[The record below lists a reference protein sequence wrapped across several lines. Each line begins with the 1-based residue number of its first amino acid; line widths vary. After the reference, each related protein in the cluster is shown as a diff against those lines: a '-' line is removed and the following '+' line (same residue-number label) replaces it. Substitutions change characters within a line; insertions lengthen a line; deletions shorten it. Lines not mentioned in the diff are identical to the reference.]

1 MTMPM
6 IVLLLAA
13 AAATLL
19 VLLIVVAV
27 AQSLNK
33 TGTPTP
39 AEAAAEAAA
48 SVAAAVATY
57 TGKTGAATTPTPA
70 HKHGRTPKPPRA
82 FVSAA
87 SASRAAAHRSHTAKG
102 AAKDAAAAAED
113 KQKQTKNTVAG
124 LAYVGGAIAVIG
136 GVVSFIA
143 DFADGGDI
151 APEIKEL
158 TVGALHGTM
167 VNARN
172 SDPIVL
178 IVPGSGPTD
187 RDGNNPMG
195 VNASP
200 YRMLADELIEE
211 RIATVRIDKRGMF
224 ASKDAGDPNA
234 VSPDIY
240 AADIHAW
247 IDAIKADRGEGSGCV
262 FLMGHSEG
270 ALMVSRAAAGRDD
283 VCGLVLVAGMGRP
296 MGQVIREQLIANPA
310 NAPIVGEAFTALAD
324 LEAGRHVDVTNM
336 TPALVPLFAPPVQDY
351 LISVINLDPVEVLRA
366 ADKETLVIQGDRDL
380 QVSVADAHLLD
391 GVRNT
396 ELRVIDGM
404 NHVLKAAPE
413 DRAGNLATY
422 ADADLPL
429 AKDLVRRIRRFVKDN
444 D

>member
-33 TGTPTP
+33 TGTPTS
-39 AEAAAEAAA
+39 AEVAAEAAA
-48 SVAAAVATY
+48 SVVAAVATY

-70 HKHGRTPKPPRA
+70 HKHGRTPKPARA
-82 FVSAA
+82 FA
-87 SASRAAAHRSHTAKG
+87 SASRAAAHKSHTAKG

-113 KQKQTKNTVAG
+113 KQKQTKATVTG
-124 LAYVGGAIAVIG
+124 LAYFGGAIAVIG
-136 GVVSFIA
+136 GVVGFVT
-143 DFADGGDI
+143 DLNDGDI

-158 TVGALHGTM
+158 TAGALHGTM

-178 IVPGSGPTD
+178 IVPGSGPSD

-195 VNASP
+195 VNADT
-200 YRMLADELIEE
+200 YRILADELIEE

-224 ASKDAGDPNA
+224 ASRDAGDPNA

-283 VCGLVLVAGMGRP
+283 VCGLILVAAMGRP
-296 MGQVIREQLIANPA
+296 MGQVIREQLAANPA
-310 NAPIVGEAFTALAD
+310 NAPIMAEALAA
-324 LEAGRHVDVTNM
+324 LTEIEAGRHVDVTNM
-336 TPALVPLFAPPVQDY
+336 TPALMPLFAPAVQDY

-366 ADKETLVIQGDRDL
+366 ADKEALIIHGDRDI
-380 QVSVADAHLLD
+380 QVSMADASLLD
-391 GVRNT
+391 RVRKT
-396 ELRVIDGM
+396 ELRIIDGM

-422 ADADLPL
+422 SDPNLPL

>member
-57 TGKTGAATTPTPA
+57 TGKAGAAPTPTPA
-70 HKHGRTPKPPRA
+70 HKHGRTPKPARA
-82 FVSAA
+82 FASAA
-87 SASRAAAHRSHTAKG
+87 SASRAAAHKSHTAKG

-113 KQKQTKNTVAG
+113 KQKQTKATVTG
-124 LAYVGGAIAVIG
+124 LAYFGGAIAVIG
-136 GVVSFIA
+136 GVVGFVA
-143 DFADGGDI
+143 DLNDGDI

-158 TVGALHGTM
+158 TAGALHGTM

-195 VNASP
+195 VNADT
-200 YRMLADELIEE
+200 YRILADELIEE

-224 ASKDAGDPNA
+224 ASRDAGDPNA

-283 VCGLVLVAGMGRP
+283 VCGLILVAGMGRP
-296 MGQVIREQLIANPA
+296 MGQVIREQLAANPA
-310 NAPIVGEAFTALAD
+310 NAPIMAEALAA
-324 LEAGRHVDVTNM
+324 LTEIEAGRHVDVTNM
-336 TPALVPLFAPPVQDY
+336 TPALMPLFAPAVQDY

-366 ADKETLVIQGDRDL
+366 ADKEALIIHGDRDI
-380 QVSVADAHLLD
+380 QVSMADASLLD

-396 ELRVIDGM
+396 ELRIIDGM

-422 ADADLPL
+422 SDPNLPL
-429 AKDLVRRIRRFVKDN
+429 AKDLVRRVRRFVKDN

>member
-57 TGKTGAATTPTPA
+57 TGKAGAAPTPTPA
-70 HKHGRTPKPPRA
+70 HKHGRTPKPARA
-82 FVSAA
+82 FASAA
-87 SASRAAAHRSHTAKG
+87 SASRAAAHKSHTAKG

-113 KQKQTKNTVAG
+113 KQKQTKATVTG
-124 LAYVGGAIAVIG
+124 LAYFGGAIAVIG
-136 GVVSFIA
+136 GVVGFVA
-143 DFADGGDI
+143 DLNDGDI

-158 TVGALHGTM
+158 TAGALHGTM

-195 VNASP
+195 VNADT
-200 YRMLADELIEE
+200 YRILADELIEE

-283 VCGLVLVAGMGRP
+283 VCGLILVAGMGRP
-296 MGQVIREQLIANPA
+296 MGQVIREQLAANPA
-310 NAPIVGEAFTALAD
+310 NAPIMAEALAA
-324 LEAGRHVDVTNM
+324 LTEIEAGRHVDVTTM
-336 TPALVPLFAPPVQDY
+336 TPALMPLFAPAVQDY

-366 ADKETLVIQGDRDL
+366 ADKEALIIHGDRDI
-380 QVSVADAHLLD
+380 QVSMADAGLLD
-391 GVRNT
+391 RVRKT
-396 ELRVIDGM
+396 ELRIIDGM
-404 NHVLKAAPE
+404 NHVLKSAPE

-422 ADADLPL
+422 SDPNLPL